1 VQFRHSVVSGA
12 DQHRFH
18 GLGIGAL
25 PVGQQLLEQLG
36 LAREEPIKP
45 ATGDL
50 QASRAAVSQACR
62 PSGGLILADARGPPA
77 GLFFFLLATGRNSLV
92 YEELHDT
99 PIGWQAN
106 IGALRDW
113 ANVAS

>member
-1 VQFRHSVVSGA
+1 
-12 DQHRFH
+12 
-18 GLGIGAL
+18 
-25 PVGQQLLEQLG
+25 
-36 LAREEPIKP
+36 
-45 ATGDL
+45 
-50 QASRAAVSQACR
+50 
-62 PSGGLILADARGPPA
+62 LADARGPPA